1 MKKLLTALISAAVL
15 AMPVALVTSPASAAT
30 TTQAKDGQTSIK
42 AKTKSKGKSKASAK
56 KKAKKQKVAAVK
68 PAA

>member
-30 TTQAKDGQTSIK
+30 TAQTKDGQTSINLNP
-42 AKTKSKGKSKASAK
+42 
-56 KKAKKQKVAAVK
+56 AVTL
-68 PAA
+68 PL

>member
-1 MKKLLTALISAAVL
+1 MRKLLATLISAAVL

-30 TTQAKDGQTSIK
+30 TTQAKDGQ
-42 AKTKSKGKSKASAK
+42 
-56 KKAKKQKVAAVK
+56 KAKKQKAAAVK

>member
-1 MKKLLTALISAAVL
+1 
-15 AMPVALVTSPASAAT
+15 MPVALVTSPASAAT
-30 TTQAKDGQTSIK
+30 TAQTKDGQTSIK

-56 KKAKKQKVAAVK
+56 KKVKKQKAAAVK

>member
-1 MKKLLTALISAAVL
+1 LISAAVL

-30 TTQAKDGQTSIK
+30 TTQAKEVPSSVKSK
-42 AKTKSKGKSKASAK
+42 AKSKGKTKANAK